1 VSKRSDPPGATT
13 SRTVQNLRTIEPIT
27 TEVIQNGLI
36 AAANEMKITLEK
48 TAYSTIIYEI
58 LDYSV
63 GIFDTKPNMIA
74 QVAGLPGFLGNLTAA
89 IAGVI
94 EDLGLEAMHPGDII
108 LMNDPYVTGTHKS
121 DTTTIMPVFFGGEV
135 VAFTAS
141 RAHWL
146 DIGGKVPG
154 GWCLDTVDVFQEGLR
169 FFAVKAYDRGNPTEV
184 IKIVKYNVRVPDY
197 VLGDLRAQIA
207 ACNTGGARFVE
218 LLNKYGKET
227 VFQSIGEILDRSEKA
242 VRLEIGKI
250 PPGRY
255 EASAFMDHDGVEKDK
270 PRKINVALTVEK
282 DRIDV
287 DLTGSSE
294 QCVGPTNCGYAGTV
308 GAVRATMKF
317 VLAPSD
323 PVNEGSFRP
332 ITITVPRKTMFSA
345 ELPAPCDAYG
355 THLNILAD
363 VIIKAFSEA
372 LPDLMPASHYGCVAA
387 TFVYGT
393 DPRTDK
399 YYIVCDPQGGG
410 FGAGQ
415 GKDGEN
421 CLIFMMDGDTRNIP
435 IEVAES
441 KYPLMIERYELLRD
455 SGGAGKW
462 RGGLGAVKEYKVL
475 HDNARITVI
484 NDRHVSPPW
493 GLYEGKDGA
502 TSKIV
507 LWPGTDKERVTEKV
521 SYFGPLNSGESYSLY
536 TGGGGGYGRP
546 FERDPQL
553 VLQDVIEGYVSLE
566 DAKTQYGVIIDAKN
580 KAVDESSTASLRRKD

>member
-1 VSKRSDPPGATT
+1 MSKSNDPPEIITET
-13 SRTVQNLRTIEPIT
+13 RTVQRRRPLGAIT

-63 GIFDTKPNMIA
+63 GIFDTVPNMIA

-94 EDLGLEAMHPGDII
+94 DDLGLEAMHPGDIL

-121 DTTTIMPVFFGGEV
+121 DTTTIMPIFYEGEV
-135 VAFTAS
+135 VAFAAT

-154 GWCLDTVDVFQEGLR
+154 GWCLDTDDVFQEGLR
-169 FFAVKAYDRGNPTEV
+169 FYAVKVYDRGNPTEV
-184 IKIVKYNVRVPDY
+184 IKIVKYMFEYPDY

-218 LLNKYGKET
+218 LLKKYGKDT

-242 VRLEIGKI
+242 IRSEIGKI

-255 EASAFMDHDGVEKDK
+255 EASAFMDHDGIVKDK
-270 PRKINVALTVEK
+270 PRKINVALTVEQI
-282 DRIDV
+282 RIDV

-294 QCVGPTNCGYAGTV
+294 QCVGPTNCGFAGTV

-317 VLAPSD
+317 VLAPFD

-332 ITITVPRKTMFSA
+332 ISVTVPRKTMFSA

-363 VIIKAFSEA
+363 VIIKAFSKA
-372 LPDLMPASHYGCVAA
+372 LPDKMPASHYGCVAA

-393 DPRTDK
+393 DPRTE
-399 YYIVCDPQGGG
+399 Q
-410 FGAGQ
+410 
-415 GKDGEN
+415 
-421 CLIFMMDGDTRNIP
+421 
-435 IEVAES
+435 
-441 KYPLMIERYELLRD
+441 
-455 SGGAGKW
+455 
-462 RGGLGAVKEYKVL
+462 VL
-475 HDNARITVI
+475 HRLRSARRRLRSRIGKGWRKLL
-484 NDRHVSPPW
+484 NFHDGWRH
-493 GLYEGKDGA
+493 
-502 TSKIV
+502 
-507 LWPGTDKERVTEKV
+507 
-521 SYFGPLNSGESYSLY
+521 
-536 TGGGGGYGRP
+536 
-546 FERDPQL
+546 
-553 VLQDVIEGYVSLE
+553 
-566 DAKTQYGVIIDAKN
+566 
-580 KAVDESSTASLRRKD
+580 